1 MEKGEIK
8 MLNIV
13 INIICFIIGGSIGAV
28 MGAFMASA
36 GARNKEYEHYCQGF
50 SEGYKRRAEI
60 ENEDKV
66 DK

>member
-28 MGAFMASA
+28 MGAFMASS
-36 GARNKEYEHYCQGF
+36 GARNKEYEHYC
-50 SEGYKRRAEI
+50 
-60 ENEDKV
+60 
-66 DK
+66 

>member
-36 GARNKEYEHYCQGF
+36 GTKNKEYEYYC
-50 SEGYKRRAEI
+50 
-60 ENEDKV
+60 
-66 DK
+66 